1 MALVVTTRWE
11 VSVGG
16 VAGDQSDAFRRIRS
30 DPADGP
36 GPGRQGGHR
45 VHQRPAP
52 DVERPRSSVADPKPS
67 NPEYRLFGQVL
78 AIIAV
83 LGLSFLAE
91 LTFLGDLRHG
101 RDQVQLATQ
110 FRSELIKGIAPIGPV
125 DDVNTPLALGA
136 PVALL
141 EIPRLNLREVVVQGT
156 SPVPMMSGPGHRRD
170 TPFPG
175 QVGTSVIAGR
185 RATYGGPFRS
195 IDQLRAGDQMMVTT
209 GQGKHAFV
217 VLGVRRSGD
226 PLPPALTSGEG
237 RLTLVTTDGAPL
249 WPTDVLRVD
258 AKLTST
264 AQLTPA
270 PLPSLEL
277 LAAEAAMA
285 GDRLALVGV
294 AGWSVLF
301 AAVAVVTVWLRFY
314 VGAWPAWL
322 IGAPVLVSIDL
333 VLVDEIAAL
342 LPNIL

>member
-1 MALVVTTRWE
+1 
-11 VSVGG
+11 VGG
-16 VAGDQSDAFRRIRS
+16 IAGDQSDAFRRIRS
-30 DPADGP
+30 HPADGLWP
-36 GPGRQGGHR
+36 GGQGGHR

-52 DVERPRSSVADPKPS
+52 DMEQPRSSVADPRPS
-67 NPEYRLFGQVL
+67 SPEYRLFGQVL

-83 LGLSFLAE
+83 LGLSFLVE
-91 LTFLGDLRHG
+91 LAFLSNLRHD

-110 FRSELIKGIAPIGPV
+110 FRSELIKAIAPIGPV
-125 DDVNTPLALGA
+125 DDVNT

-185 RATYGGPFRS
+185 RATYGRPFRS
-195 IDQLRAGDQMMVTT
+195 IDQLRAGDQIMVTT
-209 GQGKHAFV
+209 GQGKHTFV

-226 PLPPALTSGEG
+226 PVPPALTPGEG
-237 RLTLVTTDGAPL
+237 RLALVTTDGPPL

-258 AKLTST
+258 AELTSA
-264 AQLTPA
+264 AQFTPA
-270 PLPSLEL
+270 PLPSQEL
-277 LAAEAAMA
+277 LATEEAMA
-285 GDRLALVGV
+285 GDRMALIGV
-294 AGWSVLF
+294 SGWSVLF
-301 AAVAVVTVWLRFY
+301 AVVAVATVGFRFY
-314 VGAWPAWL
+314 AGIWPAWL
-322 IGAPVLVSIDL
+322 ISVPVLVAIDL

>member
-1 MALVVTTRWE
+1 M
-11 VSVGG
+11 GG
-16 VAGDQSDAFRRIRS
+16 VAGDHSDAFRRIRS
-30 DPADGP
+30 DPADGR
-36 GPGRQGGHR
+36 GLGRQGGR
-45 VHQRPAP
+45 GVHQRSVT
-52 DVERPRSSVADPKPS
+52 DVERPRALVADRKPS
-67 NPEYRLFGQVL
+67 SPEYRLFGQVL

-83 LGLSFLAE
+83 LGLSFLVE
-91 LTFLGDLRHG
+91 LGFLGNLRHD

-110 FRSELIKGIAPIGPV
+110 FRGELIRGIAPIGPV

-156 SPVPMMSGPGHRRD
+156 SPVLMMSGPGHRRD

-195 IDQLRAGDQMMVTT
+195 IDQLRAGDQIMVIT
-209 GQGKHAFV
+209 GQGKHTFV
-217 VLGVRRSGD
+217 VLGIRRSGD
-226 PLPPALTSGEG
+226 PVPPALTSGEG
-237 RLTLVTTDGAPL
+237 RLTLVTTDGPPL
-249 WPTDVLRVD
+249 RPTDVLRVD
-258 AKLTST
+258 AKLTSP
-264 AQLTPA
+264 AQLAPA
-270 PLPSLEL
+270 ALPSQEL

-294 AGWSVLF
+294 AGWSILF
-301 AAVAVVTVWLRFY
+301 AVVAVATVWLRFY
-314 VGAWPAWL
+314 GGAWPAWL